1 MKNKK
6 KVTTACSH
14 DANEI
19 LDFIK
24 KAEKMHEDELRNLY
38 LGMGDL
44 VKGIRRQL
52 PVTGKKFEWNTSLM
66 KLRGFLGR

>member
-1 MKNKK
+1 M
-6 KVTTACSH
+6 TCSH
-14 DANEI
+14 NANEI
-19 LDFIK
+19 VDFINQCELK
-24 KAEKMHEDELRNLY
+24 HENEIRNLY